1 VYADNKQKP
10 LKATVK
16 NDTLLVAK
24 EVKKDSVLLMP
35 NKKKQ
40 VAQENEP
47 VEEKETKIANTTP
60 VKSDPIEKKQVSEK
74 KTKTEKKPTEVKV
87 KKGETYYSL
96 AKKYNIKIKD
106 LLKYNKLTEKDL
118 LKEGDKI
125 KIPKR

>member
-1 VYADNKQKP
+1 
-10 LKATVK
+10 
-16 NDTLLVAK
+16 
-24 EVKKDSVLLMP
+24 
-35 NKKKQ
+35 
-40 VAQENEP
+40 
-47 VEEKETKIANTTP
+47 
-60 VKSDPIEKKQVSEK
+60 
-74 KTKTEKKPTEVKV
+74 V